1 MRAVIQ
7 AAIGK
12 AVPVLEEPNVELSA
26 ATTVP
31 PSAPVVVWG
40 RGRPPS
46 RHQKSAG
53 DAFSCCG
60 IPAERGHVSRRLI
73 GLEVPVFP
81 DRRTIKIMDSVI
93 EPEAGSPLPV
103 VGALISVNRE
113 QLWIGSLQDT
123 VEARLTLEEWDA
135 APPNGGDGWDEEA
148 KAELYL
154 RGQLTIDMGSAGR
167 AVQGLRLVSGVG
179 RYAARVYARNRK
191 QVARLYH
198 QLFDRYNDPLGDEF
212 AHAKRGLEGIEQ
224 YLVQLWRDL

>member
-1 MRAVIQ
+1 M
-7 AAIGK
+7 
-12 AVPVLEEPNVELSA
+12 
-26 ATTVP
+26 
-31 PSAPVVVWG
+31 
-40 RGRPPS
+40 
-46 RHQKSAG
+46 
-53 DAFSCCG
+53 
-60 IPAERGHVSRRLI
+60 SRRLI

-81 DRRTIKIMDSVI
+81 DRRTIKILDSVV

-123 VEARLTLEEWDA
+123 VEARLTLEEWDG
-135 APPNGGDGWDEEA
+135 APANGSDGWDEEA

-167 AVQGLRLVSGVG
+167 AVHGLRLVSGVG
-179 RYAARVYARNRK
+179 RYAARVYARNRE
-191 QVARLYH
+191 QVAHLYH

-212 AHAKRGLEGIEQ
+212 ARAKQELEGIEQ